1 MLNFF
6 NIYKIAQPG
15 NTRPKWATFQLLFVH
30 IFWTEEDTRASL
42 SAISMTAKSQAIT
55 LDGTV
60 QTRQNKL
67 QNVIVKHRRER
78 DTDKVLFSNQQMYPV
93 TN

>member
-42 SAISMTAKSQAIT
+42 SAALPMTAKSEAIT
-55 LDGTV
+55 PWTKEMAFDS
-60 QTRQNKL
+60 K
-67 QNVIVKHRRER
+67 
-78 DTDKVLFSNQQMYPV
+78 M
-93 TN
+93 